1 MFHKLFCEFNLQ
13 MQSNP
18 NWLIIFFATRNAT
31 YADEV
36 FFHRYL
42 NFNLMIAG
50 LESSGMSFS
59 LL

>member
-1 MFHKLFCEFNLQ
+1 MNCEFNLQ

-18 NWLIIFFATRNAT
+18 NWLIIFFATRDAA